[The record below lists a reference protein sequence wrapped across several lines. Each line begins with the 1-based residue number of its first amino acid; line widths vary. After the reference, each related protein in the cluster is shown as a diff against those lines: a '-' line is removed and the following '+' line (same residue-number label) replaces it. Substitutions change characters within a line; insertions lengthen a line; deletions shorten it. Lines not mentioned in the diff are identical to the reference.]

1 MKKVPGNSY
10 RFTHTISVS
19 RTINQ
24 FTHLLELFCSKCYIR
39 IVLHSMLGI
48 RCYFN
53 NFIYDFSIISGFDG

>member
-39 IVLHSMLGI
+39 IVLHSMLEF
-48 RCYFN
+48 CHVLS